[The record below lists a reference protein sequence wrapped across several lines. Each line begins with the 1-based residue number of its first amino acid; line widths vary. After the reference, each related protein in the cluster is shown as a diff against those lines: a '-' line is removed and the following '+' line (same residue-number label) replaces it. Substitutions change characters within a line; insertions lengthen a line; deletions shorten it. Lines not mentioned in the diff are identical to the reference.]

1 MSKVRSGRTLLI
13 SIVGV
18 LAIGAGLVLWASR
31 PCKSGSR
38 PWANGV
44 VAYAALVQLR
54 LNGLFS
60 EMAEDIREEAA
71 AIEISDSTVVFDRW
85 YPLLRTHWPILSIK
99 LANEVGDELA
109 LIREDSTFLVTRTA
123 AGLWMGHRS

>member
-1 MSKVRSGRTLLI
+1 MQERKSALGEMALLRTQQ
-13 SIVGV
+13 
-18 LAIGAGLVLWASR
+18 
-31 PCKSGSR
+31 
-38 PWANGV
+38 
-44 VAYAALVQLR
+44 LVQLR

-109 LIREDSTFLVTRTA
+109 LIRGQHLLGDP
-123 AGLWMGHRS
+123 HRSRIGGWATDPDEVHRWTKA